1 MKGNAGTQKTVGGRQ
16 RKPSKLLVARRR
28 RTARKAEAYIA
39 SYTFPAHIAA
49 RVQRRSQLD
58 DAGWELVERGLRE
71 WFICCAWRGRTI
83 LGMPSRLVDEAWHEF
98 ILDSLAYTR
107 FCEVAFGGYL
117 HHTPDEAMSTPM
129 GDALG
134 DTVRA
139 WDRSAMGSSEE
150 SVLWDLDERLGAAE
164 PLGLNGLQL
173 SASRSRAPYPLAAG
187 WACAVSGG
195 GLDGGAS
202 HHTGSHHGGGCSGSG
217 CSGGCS
223 SGGCGGGGCGGGCG
237 GGS

>member
-1 MKGNAGTQKTVGGRQ
+1 MERNAGTPRTVGRRE
-16 RKPSKLLVARRR
+16 RKPSRLLVARRR

-39 SYTFPAHIAA
+39 SYAFPAHIST
-49 RVQRRSQLD
+49 RVRRRSQLD
-58 DAGWELVERGLRE
+58 EAGWTLVERGLRE
-71 WFICCAWRGRTI
+71 WFVCCAWRGRTI

-98 ILDSLAYTR
+98 ILDSVSYTR

-117 HHTPDEAMSTPM
+117 HHTPDEAMSTPV

-139 WDRSAMGSSEE
+139 WDRSGMGTSEE
-150 SVLWDLDERLGAAE
+150 SVLWDLDERLGASE

-173 SASRSRAPYPLAAG
+173 SASRSRSTYPLAGG
-187 WACAVSGG
+187 WACAGG
-195 GLDGGAS
+195 VGSGLDGSSG
-202 HHTGSHHGGGCSGSG
+202 HHVGNHGGGCS
-217 CSGGCS
+217 S
-223 SGGCGGGGCGGGCG
+223 SGCGGGCSGGGWG